1 MTLSYA
7 TESHA
12 TDPVGQHSDGRAAPA
27 EPVPDAD
34 AGRRQTSLGR
44 PRAASDTP
52 GVDRDQLDALSGVVE
67 DLAGQFELRP
77 LLVRILRHAAGL
89 LGCSSG
95 SICIVDE
102 PAGTYRKEV
111 DLGVACRS
119 GREFPLTEGVT
130 GEILRAGGPV
140 TFAEYSDV
148 RGGHIDPD
156 DRVDLHATIGVPIR
170 WAGAVIGACIVF
182 SRDPGRT
189 FEASDVTLL
198 ELFAGHAGLAMV
210 NARMHAQAAELA
222 RAEATGRE
230 RERIVRDV
238 HDSVSRALASVV
250 LHLGN
255 GGADGGGAE
264 GSSTEGSSADGS
276 SAEGSSA
283 DGGGADGER
292 ATGDEA
298 IGGADIYPSGI
309 GRGEDADAPGPDVSP
324 IESRDRVGLARRAA
338 LSALTETRRTVL
350 GVRPAL
356 AQAPTI
362 EQAIAPQ
369 VDWARSTGLDI
380 RLVVAGPPR
389 SLPVAVVDVLFG
401 VAHQAITSIVAHA
414 DARTA
419 RVGLVYSATDVVL
432 LIQDDGVGFDS
443 TQLPRP
449 DGSRTG
455 QPRSGPPELADMARG
470 AERLGGTLHIDAT
483 PGWGTTIR
491 AAIPYA
497 HEAALPDH
505 RSTVL
510 VVEHRPL
517 VRAGLVALLGQQADL
532 VQVVGEIDSADDVLH
547 AYRLLDPDVVLIDV
561 ALPGGAGQVTAT
573 LRRHDHAAA
582 VVAIGDSASCGDVR
596 LRETVQAG
604 ARAAVMIDAD
614 VSAFTRAIGAAAR
627 GDALFTDEILQGL
640 YSRSPAA
647 PTIASPLL
655 TPREL
660 QVRDL
665 VSQGLPDKLIA
676 EQLHI
681 SVKTVEKHV
690 GSALR
695 KSGARNR
702 TELAGMAGRSS

>member
-12 TDPVGQHSDGRAAPA
+12 TDPAGQHSDGRAAPA

-34 AGRRQTSLGR
+34 AGRRQTSLDR
-44 PRAASDTP
+44 PRAASDTR

-148 RGGHIDPD
+148 RGGHIDPV

-264 GSSTEGSSADGS
+264 RGGADGGG
-276 SAEGSSA
+276 AE
-283 DGGGADGER
+283 GGGADGER

-455 QPRSGPPELADMARG
+455 QPRSGPPELADMTRG

-491 AAIPYA
+491 AAI
-497 HEAALPDH
+497 
-505 RSTVL
+505 
-510 VVEHRPL
+510 
-517 VRAGLVALLGQQADL
+517 
-532 VQVVGEIDSADDVLH
+532 
-547 AYRLLDPDVVLIDV
+547 
-561 ALPGGAGQVTAT
+561 
-573 LRRHDHAAA
+573 
-582 VVAIGDSASCGDVR
+582 CC
-596 LRETVQAG
+596 
-604 ARAAVMIDAD
+604 
-614 VSAFTRAIGAAAR
+614 
-627 GDALFTDEILQGL
+627 
-640 YSRSPAA
+640 PA
-647 PTIASPLL
+647 
-655 TPREL
+655 
-660 QVRDL
+660 
-665 VSQGLPDKLIA
+665 
-676 EQLHI
+676 
-681 SVKTVEKHV
+681 
-690 GSALR
+690 
-695 KSGARNR
+695 
-702 TELAGMAGRSS
+702 